1 MFDTIINYIEQS
13 QQLIAAIVALAL
25 ACVAGYIAIKKAI
38 AEAMA
43 RAKVQLTEA
52 AAPLVAQAE
61 VSPLSLLNELA
72 NKPVL
77 EPHATTNEGKN
88 RIVSQALI
96 EREPKLLKRVR
107 LSTIVEVG
115 SFVAK
120 IYPSVFKPVIK
131 RILK

>member
-1 MFDTIINYIEQS
+1 MFDTIINYIERS

-43 RAKVQLTEA
+43 RAKAQLTEA

-61 VSPLSLLNELA
+61 TSPLSLLNELV
-72 NKPVL
+72 NRPVL

-96 EREPKLLKRVR
+96 EREPKLLKKIK
-107 LSTIVEVG
+107 LKTIVEVG

>member
-1 MFDTIINYIEQS
+1 MIDTIIKYIEQS

-43 RAKVQLTEA
+43 RAKMQLTEA

-61 VSPLSLLNELA
+61 TSPLSLLNELVS
-72 NKPVL
+72 KPVL
-77 EPHATTNEGKN
+77 EPHAITNEGKN

-96 EREPKLLKRVR
+96 EREPKLLKKVK
-107 LSTIVEVG
+107 LKTIVEVG
-115 SFVAK
+115 TFISKV
-120 IYPSVFKPVIK
+120 YPSIFKPLVKAIK
-131 RILK
+131 R

>member
-43 RAKVQLTEA
+43 RAKAQLTEA

-61 VSPLSLLNELA
+61 TSPLSLLNELV

-77 EPHATTNEGKN
+77 EPHAATNEGKN

>member
-43 RAKVQLTEA
+43 RAKAQLTEA

-61 VSPLSLLNELA
+61 VSPLSLLNELV

>member
-43 RAKVQLTEA
+43 RAKAQLTEA

-61 VSPLSLLNELA
+61 VSPLSLLNELV

-77 EPHATTNEGKN
+77 EPHATTNEGRN